1 MSKVYKFIVVLVGFV
16 AIVFSLNYYMLQRH
30 MNTVL
35 LEDSRNNGV
44 KVWVHYK
51 WFINPTELKY
61 DLRDI
66 SGKNSPLDVN
76 RVLLQFAEKI
86 KDKEFNK
93 VYLGFRGDDKFFL
106 KGEYFQTL
114 GKEYEFQ
121 NPVYTLRTMPE
132 NVYMLDGEHAYGIW
146 EGGLLGVMG
155 KQMEDLNTFAKDW
168 YLDDIV
174 KSLDK

>member
-1 MSKVYKFIVVLVGFV
+1 
-16 AIVFSLNYYMLQRH
+16 MLQRH

-35 LEDSRNNGV
+35 LEDPRNKGI